1 MVLPSLVESAL
12 QSMAEQVER
21 TLHLPHREAYFL
33 SLDLLCG
40 VLRESRSTCLIHS
53 SERLLTREEVSRL
66 EGYLERLLAHEPLQY
81 ILGEAPFADLQLSV
95 ARGVL
100 IPRPETE
107 ELCTLIAKEWHDK
120 SSCHFLDIGAG
131 SGAITLF
138 LAKHLKCSH
147 GYALE
152 NSPGALPILR
162 NNVKRCTAELGASQ
176 VEVLEESMFSSNSFM
191 ERLSP
196 LDFVVSNPPYVLQEE
211 RKEMAEHVLR
221 FEPEEALFA
230 PAEDPLY
237 FYRGILCLCEKLQF
251 RNGAK
256 LYLEINAKLA
266 RETVALVSA
275 HPLFNEVTLLRDLSQ
290 KERFIKAT
298 IG

>member
-1 MVLPSLVESAL
+1 MPLPSLVVDAL
-12 QSMAEQVER
+12 QRMASRVEC

-40 VLRESRSTCLIHS
+40 VLRESRSACLIHA
-53 SERLLTREEVSRL
+53 SERILSTEEVSCL
-66 EGYLERLLAHEPLQY
+66 ADYFERLLAHEPLQY
-81 ILGEAPFADLQLSV
+81 ILGEAPFADLHLSV

-107 ELCTLIAKEWHDK
+107 ELCTLIEKDWHEK
-120 SSCHFLDIGAG
+120 APCRFLDIGAG

-138 LAKHLKCSH
+138 LAKHLQGSH

-152 NSPGALPILR
+152 NSPAALPILR
-162 NNVKRCTAELGASQ
+162 DNVRRCTTEIGASQ
-176 VEVLEESMFSSNSFM
+176 VEVLEGNLFSPDSFL

-221 FEPEEALFA
+221 FEPEVALFA
-230 PAEDPLY
+230 PEEDPLY
-237 FYRGILCLCEKLQF
+237 FYRGILCLCEKLRF
-251 RNGAK
+251 RKGAK

-266 RETVALVSA
+266 RETHALVAA
-275 HPLFNEVTLLRDLSQ
+275 HLLFNEVTLLRDLSQ
-290 KERFIKAT
+290 KERFIEAT